1 MMVETDDFEIE
12 QQKKIGI
19 FFAQLRVKAELTQR
33 DIGRLSQVG
42 QAVITKF
49 EKAQVNFKIS
59 TLQILAR
66 VHGYRLKIYLEPIG
80 GGEDILVEPD
90 PNFDHTRLYR
100 GNSLKKNPTRKKT
113 RKVVK
118 KPEPI
123 LEGPQV
129 QYDNDEEFD
138 TEREMAALRAKFGIK
153 S

>member
-1 MMVETDDFEIE
+1 MVENDDFEIE

-19 FFAQLRVKAELTQR
+19 FFAQLRVKAGLTQR

-49 EKAQVNFKIS
+49 EKSQVNFKIS

-66 VHGYRLKIYLEPIG
+66 VHGYRLKIYLEPID

-90 PNFDHTRLYR
+90 PNFDHVRLYR
-100 GNSLKKNPTRKKT
+100 GNTLRKNPTKKKP
-113 RKVVK
+113 RRVVK
-118 KPEPI
+118 KSKPI

-138 TEREMAALRAKFGIK
+138 TEKEMAALRKRLGIT
-153 S
+153 